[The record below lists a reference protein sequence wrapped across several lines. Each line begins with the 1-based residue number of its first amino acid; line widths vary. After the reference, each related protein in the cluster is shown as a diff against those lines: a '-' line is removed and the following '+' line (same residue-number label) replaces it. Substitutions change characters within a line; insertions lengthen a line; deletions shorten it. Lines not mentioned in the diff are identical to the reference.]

1 MKTKLAGFCI
11 ALFLTVSNCY
21 AQDLPLGH
29 WSDYLSYQQG
39 LTVCQGGG
47 KFYCCCASGV
57 FSYNPSDHSIDRFNK
72 VTGLSDIGCSVARYN
87 AYDNTLVI
95 GYSNGNIDLFANN
108 QIVNIPDLKN
118 SYVQGSKSINNVYFD
133 KNYAYLSCGQG
144 LMVIDLSQDIIVG
157 LYYIGPS
164 ASALKV
170 YATTIYLDTIYA
182 ATAKGIYKASKYDPN
197 LSDFKD
203 WSVVPDTII
212 AKGVYNGIV
221 TCGNK
226 MFASYAKHLTNNAY
240 NQDTIYVYTPGKWSL
255 FKDSHGDTLGIRDN
269 FYSLEGPVANNNPYL
284 TYCGNYNAS
293 VLDTAGNMLLRVI
306 GYGFSNNSSQK
317 DAILDNSGNL
327 WIADG
332 NFGLV
337 ESAANNTGQNFC
349 PPGPFS
355 NSIFDMKASGSNFYI
370 APGGYDGSFT
380 PLYQRGIG
388 VSANSNGTWTRL
400 TDDPPNPPGDTLND
414 LNCIAIDPLNPSH
427 AAAGS
432 WNHGLVEYNDTG
444 IIHAY
449 SPTNSTLL
457 NLYPYGSGYCRIGGV
472 AFDSSGNLW
481 VTNSSVQS
489 NYLSVKKPNGTWQS
503 FDFGGIAPSV
513 TVASKIL
520 ITQSGAKWIIFS
532 GTGILAYQDN
542 GTFERPTFTNSVFIT
557 DAAHHGALPS
567 KSISCLTQDQNGAI
581 WVGTNTQVVVFY
593 SPDNVFDNAGDWD
606 AQNVYVQQTGYTQYL
621 MQNQYTTSIAVDG
634 ANRKWI
640 GTLGGGVF
648 LMSSDGTQQI
658 LNFTAENSPLLSD
671 NIQTIT
677 IDQVSGEVFFGTD
690 QGLVSYRGTATEGGT
705 AFGKAYAYPD
715 PIPHGYNGPIAIKNL
730 VTNSDIKIA
739 DVSGQ
744 LVYHTVAQGGQ
755 AIWYG
760 TNFNGDRVKTGVY
773 LVFCTS
779 PDGTQSLVT
788 KLLLEN

>member
-1 MKTKLAGFCI
+1 MKTKLIGFCT
-11 ALFLTVSNCY
+11 ALLLTASNCIS
-21 AQDLPLGH
+21 QDLPLGH

-39 LTVCQGGG
+39 ITVCQGGG

-57 FSYNPSDHSIDRFNK
+57 FSFNPSDNSLQRFNK

-87 AYDNTLVI
+87 TYDNTLVI

-108 QIVNIPDLKN
+108 QVVNIPDLKN
-118 SYVQGSKSINNVYFD
+118 SSVQGSKTINNVYFD
-133 KNYAYLSCGQG
+133 KNYAYISCGQG
-144 LMVIDLSQDIIVG
+144 LMVIDLSQDIIIG

-164 ASALKV
+164 ASVLNI
-170 YATTIYLDTIYA
+170 YATTIYNDTIYA
-182 ATAKGIYKASKYDPN
+182 ATAKGMYYASKNDPN
-197 LSDFKD
+197 LSDFQD
-203 WSVVPDTII
+203 WTVVPDTILP
-212 AKGVYNGIV
+212 KGVYNGVV
-221 TCGNK
+221 TSGNK
-226 MFASYAKHLTNNAY
+226 MYACFAKHLTNNAY
-240 NQDTIYVYTPGKWSL
+240 DSDTIYVHSPGKWSL
-255 FKDSHGDTLGIRDN
+255 CVDSHNDTVGTKDN
-269 FYSLEGPVANNNPYL
+269 FYSLESTTSNGAPFV
-284 TYCGNYNAS
+284 TYCGNFNAS
-293 VLDTAGNMLLRVI
+293 VLNASNDMVLRVI
-306 GYGFSNNSSQK
+306 GYGFSNNTAQK
-317 DAILDNSGNL
+317 DAILDNSMNL

-332 NFGLV
+332 NYGLV
-337 ESAANNTGQNFC
+337 ETANNNTGQSFY

-355 NSIFDMKASGSNFYI
+355 NSIFDMKASGSTFYI

-380 PLYQRGIG
+380 PLYKRSIGI
-388 VSANSNGTWTRL
+388 SAYNDGTWTRL
-400 TDDPPNPPGDTLND
+400 LDDAQPDTIND
-414 LNCIAIDPLNPSH
+414 LNCIAIDPNNPSH
-427 AAAGS
+427 MAAGS
-432 WNHGLVEYNDTG
+432 WGQGLIEYNNNA
-444 IIHAY
+444 IINVFN
-449 SPTNSTLL
+449 PTNSSLQD
-457 NLYPYGSGYCRIGGV
+457 LYPYYGRIVRIGGT
-472 AFDSSGNLW
+472 AFDTSGNLW
-481 VTNSSVQS
+481 ASNSSVYS
-489 NYLSVKKPNGTWQS
+489 DYLSVRRHTDGKWQALN
-503 FDFGGIAPSV
+503 FGGIAPSA

-520 ITQSGAKWIIFS
+520 ITQSGAKWVIFS

-542 GTFERPTFTNSVFIT
+542 GTFEQPNLNNSVFIT
-557 DAAHHGALPS
+557 DAAHHGGLPS

-581 WVGTNTQVVVFY
+581 WVGTSAQVVVFY

-640 GTLGGGVF
+640 GTLGGGAF
-648 LMSSDGTQQI
+648 LMSADGTQQI

-705 AFGKAYAYPD
+705 SFGKVYAYPD
-715 PIPHGYNGPIAIKNL
+715 PVPHGYTGAIAIKNL

-739 DVSGQ
+739 TVSGE

-779 PDGTQSLVT
+779 PDGTQNLVT